1 LSRSCHRSAQHPIIE
16 LDLTTITVPVK
27 VISREKNM
35 KKENYEIEKQFLFV
49 TAKTGR
55 NVTAGTVFS
64 KPYFWS
70 LRGVF
75 RLYVSTM
82 GRSHATRE

>member
-1 LSRSCHRSAQHPIIE
+1 
-16 LDLTTITVPVK
+16 
-27 VISREKNM
+27 M
-35 KKENYEIEKQFLFV
+35 KKENYVLEKQFLFV

-64 KPYFWS
+64 KPYFWT

-75 RLYVSTM
+75 RLYVSAM
-82 GRSHATRE
+82 GRPHATRE